1 MKFMK
6 NFSRIWQIEQKDTI
20 KFVLS
25 DENVKQEQKNAKND
39 LKK

>member
-6 NFSRIWQIEQKDTI
+6 NFSYIWQIEQNDTI
-20 KFVLS
+20 IFVLS